1 MATIYYERDTDR
13 SALAGD
19 KIAVLGFGSQGHAHA
34 QNLQDSG
41 FDVRVGL
48 RPGSSSRAAAEA
60 AGLRVLDTA
69 DAVRE
74 ADVIMCLLPDTSHA
88 PVYAQD
94 IGPNLEAGNML
105 MFAHGFSVHFGTVTP
120 PGDVDVTMIAPKGP
134 GHLVRRT

>member
-1 MATIYYERDTDR
+1 MATIYYEQDTDR

-48 RPGSSSRAAAEA
+48 RAGSASRSAAEV
-60 AGLRVLDTA
+60 AGLRVLDIP

-88 PVYAQD
+88 AVYAAD
-94 IGPNLEAGNML
+94 VAPNLEPGNML
-105 MFAHGFSVHFGTVTP
+105 MFAHGF
-120 PGDVDVTMIAPKGP
+120 
-134 GHLVRRT
+134 